1 MTSPADYYDN
11 VAKDYH
17 KFYDGDPMDL
27 SQPYPANYFRLQLLK
42 KSFADCQR
50 VLDVGCG
57 DGIPLSELPALLKI
71 GFDVSPKM
79 VAEAQK
85 RVSAFCA
92 DLTRPETY
100 KVIGGF
106 DGIICAGVM
115 PHIEDAEA
123 ALLNMKALLA
133 PGGKVFVEF
142 RNDLFNLF
150 AMNRLTVEFIADDL
164 TEPPYHQQAV
174 AELSA
179 RMRMDVPPL
188 RPYDTMTARYH
199 NPLEMVGLFE
209 RLGFVDV
216 KTLWYHYHPALP
228 YLDDGFEFRKA
239 AMAMEGKPSWKS
251 MFICSAFVI
260 EARLDAAPRSGS
272 GG

>member
-1 MTSPADYYDN
+1 MISPVDYYDD
-11 VAKDYH
+11 VARDYH
-17 KFYDGDPMDL
+17 KFYDGDLLDL

-57 DGIPLSELPALLKI
+57 DGMPLSELPAPFKI
-71 GFDVSPKM
+71 GFDISPKM

-85 RVSAFCA
+85 RISAFWG

-100 KVIGGF
+100 KVVGGF

-115 PHIEDAEA
+115 PHIEDTEG

-142 RNDLFNLF
+142 RNDLFNMF
-150 AMNRLTVEFIADDL
+150 AANRLSVDFVANNLI
-164 TEPPYHQQAV
+164 EPPYQEQAI

-179 RMRMDVPPL
+179 RLRMDVPPV
-188 RPYDTMTARYH
+188 RPYDTMLARYH
-199 NPLEMVGLFE
+199 NPFEMIDLFKS
-209 RLGFVDV
+209 LGFVDIN
-216 KTLWYHYHPALP
+216 TLWYHYHPTIP
-228 YLDDGFEFRKA
+228 YLDDGLAFRKA
-239 AMAMEGKPSWKS
+239 AMAMEGKPSWRS

-260 EARLDAAPRSGS
+260 EARSE
-272 GG
+272 